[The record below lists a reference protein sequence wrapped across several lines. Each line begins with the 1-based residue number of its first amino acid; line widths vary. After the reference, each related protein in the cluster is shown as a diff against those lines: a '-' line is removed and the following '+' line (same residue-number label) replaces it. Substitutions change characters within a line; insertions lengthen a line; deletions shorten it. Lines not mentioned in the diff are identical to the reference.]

1 MQDDC
6 PISKYDNSSFAASVA
21 LAAASDYI
29 VLMLGIDGTVEG
41 ESMDRTSI
49 DLPQIQH
56 DLAGACCFASRL
68 RLARCQCYHPRACA

>member
-1 MQDDC
+1 MSNEPFTHWSAVTTASFPLQDDC
-6 PISKYDNSSFAASVA
+6 PISKYDNSSFPASVA
-21 LAAASDYI
+21 LAAASDYV

-56 DLAGACCFASRL
+56 DLAGAYC
-68 RLARCQCYHPRACA
+68 